1 MQELSLHI
9 LDIAQN
15 SITAQATLIEIRI
28 DENAADNVLDIT
40 IQDNGKGMDAEKVKK
55 VLDPFFTTRTTRKVG
70 LGIPLYREA
79 ALSTGGDFSI
89 VSEVGVGTTVFA
101 RFGYS
106 HIDRQPLGDIAGV
119 MYTLITCNPDIDFV
133 YIHKVDDRQF
143 TADTREMKAILDGV
157 PLSDMQVGLW
167 LKEFLQEGISNLY
180 GGA

>member
-79 ALSTGGDFSI
+79 ALSHRRRLFNSERGGRWDDGI
-89 VSEVGVGTTVFA
+89 CAVRVFA
-101 RFGYS
+101 
-106 HIDRQPLGDIAGV
+106 H
-119 MYTLITCNPDIDFV
+119 
-133 YIHKVDDRQF
+133 
-143 TADTREMKAILDGV
+143 
-157 PLSDMQVGLW
+157 
-167 LKEFLQEGISNLY
+167 
-180 GGA
+180 

>member
-1 MQELSLHI
+1 MDDVEGDFQRNINTMQELIVTHI
-9 LDIAQN
+9 RHCEN

-119 MYTLITCNPDIDFV
+119 SI
-133 YIHKVDDRQF
+133 R
-143 TADTREMKAILDGV
+143 
-157 PLSDMQVGLW
+157 
-167 LKEFLQEGISNLY
+167 
-180 GGA
+180 